1 MLEIWKVVL
10 DPEGMNG
17 ALEKN
22 RFLEI
27 FYDECIGKL
36 SNALLGGTDA
46 KVLPWMRPM
55 EGPRFSEL
63 RPSTV
68 TRVLRA
74 QL

>member
-10 DPEGMNG
+10 EPEGMNG

-36 SNALLGGTDA
+36 SSALVGGADA
-46 KVLPWMRPM
+46 KVLPCQY
-55 EGPRFSEL
+55 PRKGC
-63 RPSTV
+63 
-68 TRVLRA
+68 
-74 QL
+74 